1 MKKTVLLSLF
11 SVFSLSLFFTSCGVS
26 SAEKSLQQENDSLR
40 TVIVNMESSVDTY
53 FNEMNEIADN
63 IDRMKSIEGYLDHQ
77 SNIDGISTDPSQ
89 RIQDNLDVLNKLM
102 QENNE
107 KIKSLNKKLKSSGLK
122 ISSLQKQIAKL
133 TADNEALASEMSVV
147 KKRLEE
153 QNLIIASQT
162 DSINAISSQRNDL
175 IAQNEETTSK
185 LNQTTDELNVA
196 YYVMGTTKE
205 LKAHGIIPKG
215 IGGSRKVLS
224 QEFNHDHFVK
234 VDIRQLNQINTY
246 AKRAKVLTAHPSNSY
261 VLEKVDDAYTI
272 RITDPK
278 SFWSISKYLVI
289 EID

>member
-107 KIKSLNKKLKSSGLK
+107 KIKNLNKKLKNSGLK

-133 TADNEALASEMSVV
+133 TADNEALASEMATV

-175 IAQNEETTSK
+175 IAQNEETTTK

-196 YYVMGTTKE
+196 YYVMGTSKE
-205 LKAHGIIPKG
+205 LKAQGIIPKG

-224 QEFNHDHFVK
+224 QDFNQDHFVK
-234 VDIRQLNQINTY
+234 VDIRQVNQINTY
-246 AKRAKVLTAHPSNSY
+246 AKRAKVLTSHPSNSY
-261 VLEKVDDAYTI
+261 VLEKVDDTYTI
-272 RITDPK
+272 RITDAK
-278 SFWSISKYLVI
+278 TFWSISKYLVI